1 MGCSSECGG
10 KQPHRKSFG
19 DAIVSVLSGTHVASQ
34 YPPVVKNPPLYPADG
49 STSET
54 LTGPESRLVNFFP
67 DIRVILSVASLPTL
81 IEITH

>member
-1 MGCSSECGG
+1 M
-10 KQPHRKSFG
+10 KTRAWRPNIHTR
-19 DAIVSVLSGTHVASQ
+19 
-34 YPPVVKNPPLYPADG
+34 VKNPPLDPAG
-49 STSET
+49 GRTSET